1 MYNCL
6 PPKLLLGA
14 CQPSWVRGYCM
25 STVWRDETAIREYM
39 RNQEVEDKRLNQL
52 RIWKQPTNGGPDNDG
67 AALAT
72 PLKPL

>member
-1 MYNCL
+1 
-6 PPKLLLGA
+6 
-14 CQPSWVRGYCM
+14 M
-25 STVWRDETAIREYM
+25 STVWRDETAIREYI